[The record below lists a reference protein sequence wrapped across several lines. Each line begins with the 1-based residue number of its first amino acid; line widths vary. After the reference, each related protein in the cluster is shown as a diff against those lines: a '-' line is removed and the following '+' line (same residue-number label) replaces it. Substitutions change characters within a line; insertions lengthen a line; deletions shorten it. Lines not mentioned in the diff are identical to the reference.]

1 MKKLTAVILTIITLL
16 TVASACADLY
26 PAVGVVFDID
36 YENNLVIFEDY
47 EQNLW
52 AIEGIEDWEIG
63 DIGALLMDDMDTKS
77 IYDDEIVLV
86 RYAGFMPQH

>member
-1 MKKLTAVILTIITLL
+1 MKKLTAVILTIVTLL
-16 TVASACADLY
+16 TVTSACADLY

-52 AIEGIEDWEIG
+52 AIEGIDDWEIG
-63 DIGALLMDDMDTKS
+63 DIGALLMNDMDTES

>member
-1 MKKLTAVILTIITLL
+1 MKKLTAMILTIIALL
-16 TVASACADLY
+16 TTVSACADMY

-47 EQNLW
+47 TQNLW

-63 DIGALLMDDMDTKS
+63 DIGALLMDDMDTES
-77 IYDDEIVLV
+77 IYDDEIVFV